1 MGVFCANNWPYG
13 DRASKLLF
21 VSSDVMDPGHGYGFQ
36 AILHNSMM
44 GQFMVCV
51 SMTVLY
57 AGLRTLREFSDFRD
71 FCFQFRE
78 NEAGFSSEC
87 LCFQRFFSSY

>member
-1 MGVFCANNWPYG
+1 LVYFLLPKLKKKNQNDLQIEEMGVFCANNWPYG

-21 VSSDVMDPGHGYGFQ
+21 VSSDITDSGRGYGFQ

-51 SMTVLY
+51 LVTVLNIRGRGCEGVK
-57 AGLRTLREFSDFRD
+57 AIL
-71 FCFQFRE
+71 
-78 NEAGFSSEC
+78 
-87 LCFQRFFSSY
+87 